1 MALADNCVCPYLA
14 LCSLVRLT
22 IAEVDMS
29 VCPPLKR
36 RVVPLRFVVVDTCA
50 RQVELCDYSGWQRT
64 KHGSDGGGCAQVAS
78 LKLNV
83 RETVSVLGYWNREI
97 VSTLRGVECHLRLLL
112 VMGGTMKTS
121 GYSHLAESRLVD
133 RSFGRQ
139 SFGRQVVWPKGRL
152 ADWSL
157 GRQVIWPTGRLADWS
172 FNRQVVWPTGRSTGR
187 TGRTFSL
194 GG

>member
-1 MALADNCVCPYLA
+1 
-14 LCSLVRLT
+14 
-22 IAEVDMS
+22 MS

-50 RQVELCDYSGWQRT
+50 RQVELCDYS
-64 KHGSDGGGCAQVAS
+64 
-78 LKLNV
+78 
-83 RETVSVLGYWNREI
+83 GYWNREI